1 MVSYQYKG
9 VGSDGSRVEGTISAT
24 SIEEAEKKLSM
35 QDVAILSLYRSQAK
49 SIKSK
54 ESTSNY
60 SPAIRKKVSAQDT
73 ATTLRNMAVMAD
85 AGVPFVEALDAV
97 MVSARTPVIA
107 ESLKLVKDAV
117 VGGQGLAQSLRLAPN
132 MFPTIIVDMIR
143 VAETGGKLDQALAN
157 GATYMER
164 SAELR
169 RKIINAMMYPMVML
183 GVSVATIL
191 ILIIVVIPK
200 FAQTFSQMKAQL
212 PVTTKLMLDG
222 GTFVRT
228 QPLLAIGGA
237 AAIIFGIVF
246 LLKLK
251 FVQLMLEAIAS
262 RTPILGELIKRLA
275 LTRSLQSI
283 ATLSASNVPL
293 LIAIE
298 QGAKVASHSR
308 ISTALMT
315 ARDEIEHG
323 KSMSEAMA
331 ETGAFPK
338 QITQIIAVGER
349 TGRLPQLLHAIC
361 ASMEEEVDGRL
372 KALVSVIEPLMIVTM
387 GVVVGSI
394 TMSIIGPI
402 YSVVENIK

>member
-9 VGSDGSRVEGTISAT
+9 IGSDGGRVEGTINAQ
-24 SIEEAEKKLSM
+24 SIEEAERKLAM
-35 QDVAILSLYRSQAK
+35 QDVAVLSLYRSQSKAK
-49 SIKSK
+49 QSSEKNGSL
-54 ESTSNY
+54 
-60 SPAIRKKVSAQDT
+60 PAVTRKKVSAQDS

-97 MVSARTPVIA
+97 IASARTPVISD
-107 ESLKLVKDAV
+107 SLKLVKEAV

-132 MFPTIIVDMIR
+132 MFPAIIVDMIR
-143 VAETGGKLDQALAN
+143 VAEAGGRLDQALAN

-164 SAELR
+164 AAELR

-191 ILIIVVIPK
+191 ILIIVVMPK

-222 GTFVRT
+222 GTFIRS
-228 QPLLAIGGA
+228 QPLVALAVFAGL
-237 AAIIFGIVF
+237 IFGTAF

-251 FVQLMLEAIAS
+251 FVQDLLEAIAS

-275 LTRSLQSI
+275 MTRSLQSI
-283 ATLSASNVPL
+283 ATLTASNVPL
-293 LIAIE
+293 LVAIE
-298 QGAKVASHSR
+298 QGARVASHRR
-308 ISTALMT
+308 ISTALIT
-315 ARDEIEHG
+315 ARDEIERG
-323 KSMSEAMA
+323 KSMSEAME

-349 TGRLPQLLHAIC
+349 TGRLPQLLNAIC
-361 ASMEEEVDGRL
+361 GSMEEEVDGRL

>member
-9 VGSDGSRVEGTISAT
+9 VGSDGARVEGTISAQ
-24 SIEEAEKKLSM
+24 SIEEAERKLAM
-35 QDVAILSLYRSQAK
+35 QDVAILSLYRSQNKAK
-49 SIKSK
+49 KAV
-54 ESTSNY
+54 ETSG
-60 SPAIRKKVSAQDT
+60 SLPSVTRKKVSAQDS

-97 MVSARTPVIA
+97 IASARTPVIA
-107 ESLKLVKDAV
+107 ESLKLVKEAV

-132 MFPTIIVDMIR
+132 MFPAIIVDMIR
-143 VAETGGKLDQALAN
+143 VAETGGRLDQALAN

-183 GVSVATIL
+183 GVSIATIL
-191 ILIIVVIPK
+191 ILIIVVMPK

-222 GTFVRT
+222 GTFIRS
-228 QPLLAIGGA
+228 QPLVALAVVAGLV
-237 AAIIFGIVF
+237 FGIVF
-246 LLKLK
+246 LLKLR
-251 FVQLMLEAIAS
+251 FVQNLIEAVAS

-275 LTRSLQSI
+275 MTRSLQSI

-298 QGAKVASHSR
+298 QGAKVASHRR
-308 ISTALMT
+308 ISTALMA
-315 ARDEIEHG
+315 ARDEIERG
-323 KSMSEAMA
+323 KSMSEAME

-349 TGRLPQLLHAIC
+349 TGRLPQLLNAIC
-361 ASMEEEVDGRL
+361 GSMEEEVDGRL